1 MITPEVGKRY
11 RTRDGREARI
21 STIPA
26 KSARV
31 IFGWLPSENIS
42 LYSKRLRRWY
52 ANGNYFTEPHHLDLI
67 ECIGEN
73 DE

>member
-42 LYSKRLRRWY
+42 LHSKRLRRWY
-52 ANGNYFTEPHHLDLI
+52 ANGCYFTNPHPLDLI

-73 DE
+73 DD